1 MEKVKSLTQKLI
13 QNPKPKLWGITRL
26 IGSFCSTAQAVIP
39 AFLQIRYLQQQQ
51 VEYIKKQF
59 PYHSIVHLN
68 QNSIHEVVWWT
79 KNLEISNGKSI
90 LSFINKT
97 NNPSRCFSK
106 GLGAYCQKISI
117 GLRILQK
124 LRLH

>member
-1 MEKVKSLTQKLI
+1 MGNYKLDRFILFNSTSCDTSILTNKI
-13 QNPKPKLWGITRL
+13 SAATT
-26 IGSFCSTAQAVIP
+26 S
-39 AFLQIRYLQQQQ
+39 
-51 VEYIKKQF
+51 EYIKKQF

-97 NNPSRCFSK
+97 NNPSRCFSE

-124 LRLH
+124 SRLH

>member
-1 MEKVKSLTQKLI
+1 MKKVKSLTQKLI
-13 QNPKPKLWGITRL
+13 QNLKPELWGIKSL

-39 AFLQIRYLQQQQ
+39 AFLQIRYLQQQ

-97 NNPSRCFSK
+97 NNPSRCFSEV
-106 GLGAYCQKISI
+106 LGEYCQKISI

>member
-1 MEKVKSLTQKLI
+1 MKKVKSLTQKLI
-13 QNPKPKLWGITRL
+13 QNLKPKLWGITSL

-39 AFLQIRYLQQQQ
+39 AFLQIRYLQQQ

-90 LSFINKT
+90 LSFISKT
-97 NNPSRCFSK
+97 NNPSRCFSE
-106 GLGAYCQKISI
+106 GLGAYWQRISI
-117 GLRILQK
+117 GIRILQK

>member
-13 QNPKPKLWGITRL
+13 QNPKPKLWGITSL
-26 IGSFCSTAQAVIP
+26 IGSFCSTAQAVIQ
-39 AFLQIRYLQQQQ
+39 AFLQIRYLQQ
-51 VEYIKKQF
+51 VEYTKKQF

-79 KNLEISNGKSI
+79 KNLEISKGKSI

-97 NNPSRCFSK
+97 NNPSRCFSE
-106 GLGAYCQKISI
+106 GLGAYCRKISI